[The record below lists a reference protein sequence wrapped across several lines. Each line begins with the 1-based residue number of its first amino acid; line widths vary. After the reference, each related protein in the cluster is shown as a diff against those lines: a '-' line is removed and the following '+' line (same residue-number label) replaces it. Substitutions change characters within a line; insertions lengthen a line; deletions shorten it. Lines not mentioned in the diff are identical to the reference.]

1 MATLGYLFG
10 LAEVRELPGAFIL
23 EALQALGLTAA
34 GARSFVTRA
43 VKEGRLASH
52 RRGRAS
58 SYALAGAYLQ
68 RFDAVERRFGA
79 APAWEGF
86 FHAVIYDLPEVRRSE
101 RDALRHAAFAQG
113 WGCPRPG
120 LLVGLEQAGA
130 WARDCW
136 RGELTVDL
144 ATARQMAAAA
154 WDLDGAAARVRRAA
168 TALLEANRS
177 GGQAPMETGASRG
190 SWSRWEPVVRAH
202 DLLCEATFLW
212 GLVPPVPREL
222 LPEDFPSAELERV
235 HEALSGPVMTAGVSA
250 ARRILQEYE
259 SGHGRA

>member
-43 VKEGRLASH
+43 VKDGRLASH

-58 SYALAGAYLQ
+58 SYTMAGAYLQ

-130 WARDCW
+130 WAQDCW
-136 RGELTVDL
+136 RGQLTVGL

-177 GGQAPMETGASRG
+177 GGGARTETGTPKG

-235 HEALSGPVMTAGVSA
+235 QETLSGPIMTAGVRA
-250 ARRILQEYE
+250 AHRILREYDADE
-259 SGHGRA
+259 